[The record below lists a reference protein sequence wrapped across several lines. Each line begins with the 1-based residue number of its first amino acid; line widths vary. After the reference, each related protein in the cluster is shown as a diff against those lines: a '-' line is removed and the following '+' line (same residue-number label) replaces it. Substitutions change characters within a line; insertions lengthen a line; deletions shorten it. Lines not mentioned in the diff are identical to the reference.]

1 MDFSFD
7 FAERR
12 KYNEDIFIFLS
23 LLLGYKQQKKNSLME
38 TAFQLFTSKGIA
50 NTTISDIVEMAGVAK
65 GTFYLYF
72 KDKYDLNEK
81 LIIHRSEQ
89 LMRHA
94 LEHSGYE
101 KLETNTD
108 KLLVIMDDILFQLK
122 ENPLLLRFLNKR
134 ISWEL
139 FYKVIEKNEEGYA
152 AVFKNIPGQDD
163 AGRKNLEIELFTIIE
178 MVSAVSYSVILT
190 SDPVSLE
197 EFLPYLHR
205 SIRAIVASFHK

>member
-1 MDFSFD
+1 MSRV
-7 FAERR
+7 EE
-12 KYNEDIFIFLS
+12 N
-23 LLLGYKQQKKNSLME
+23 KQQKKNSLME

-122 ENPLLLRFLNKR
+122 ENLLLLRFLNKR

-139 FYKVIEKNEEGYA
+139 FYKVMEKNEEGYA

>member
-1 MDFSFD
+1 MSRV
-7 FAERR
+7 EE
-12 KYNEDIFIFLS
+12 N
-23 LLLGYKQQKKNSLME
+23 KQQKKNSLME

-50 NTTISDIVEMAGVAK
+50 NTTISDIVEVAGVAK

-139 FYKVIEKNEEGYA
+139 FYKVMEKNEEGYA

>member
-1 MDFSFD
+1 MSRV
-7 FAERR
+7 EE
-12 KYNEDIFIFLS
+12 N
-23 LLLGYKQQKKNSLME
+23 KQQKKNSLME

-89 LMRHA
+89 LVRHA

-101 KLETNTD
+101 KLDTNTD

-139 FYKVIEKNEEGYA
+139 FYKVMEKNEEGYA

-163 AGRKNLEIELFTIIE
+163 ASRKNLEIELFTIIE

-205 SIRAIVASFHK
+205 SIRAIVASFH

>member
-1 MDFSFD
+1 MSRV
-7 FAERR
+7 EE
-12 KYNEDIFIFLS
+12 N
-23 LLLGYKQQKKNSLME
+23 KQQKKNSLME

-139 FYKVIEKNEEGYA
+139 FYKVMEKNEEGYA
-152 AVFKNIPGQDD
+152 AVFKNIAWQDD

>member
-1 MDFSFD
+1 MSRV
-7 FAERR
+7 EE
-12 KYNEDIFIFLS
+12 N
-23 LLLGYKQQKKNSLME
+23 KQQKKNSLME

-81 LIIHRSEQ
+81 LFIHRSEQ

-122 ENPLLLRFLNKR
+122 ENLLLLRFLNKR

-139 FYKVIEKNEEGYA
+139 FYKVMEKNEEGYA

>member
-1 MDFSFD
+1 MSRV
-7 FAERR
+7 EE
-12 KYNEDIFIFLS
+12 N
-23 LLLGYKQQKKNSLME
+23 KQQKKNSMME
-38 TAFQLFTSKGIA
+38 TAFQLVTSKGIA

-139 FYKVIEKNEEGYA
+139 FYKVMEKNEEGYA

>member
-1 MDFSFD
+1 MSRV
-7 FAERR
+7 EE
-12 KYNEDIFIFLS
+12 N
-23 LLLGYKQQKKNSLME
+23 KQQKKNSLME

-205 SIRAIVASFHK
+205 SIRAVVASFHK

>member
-1 MDFSFD
+1 MSRV
-7 FAERR
+7 EE
-12 KYNEDIFIFLS
+12 N
-23 LLLGYKQQKKNSLME
+23 KQQKKNSLME

-139 FYKVIEKNEEGYA
+139 FYKVMEKNEEGYA

>member
-1 MDFSFD
+1 MSRV
-7 FAERR
+7 EE
-12 KYNEDIFIFLS
+12 N
-23 LLLGYKQQKKNSLME
+23 KQQKKNSMME

-139 FYKVIEKNEEGYA
+139 FYKVMEKNEEGYA

>member
-1 MDFSFD
+1 MSRV
-7 FAERR
+7 EE
-12 KYNEDIFIFLS
+12 N
-23 LLLGYKQQKKNSLME
+23 KQQKKNSLME

-122 ENPLLLRFLNKR
+122 ETPLLLRFLNKR

-139 FYKVIEKNEEGYA
+139 FYKVMEKNEEGYA

>member
-1 MDFSFD
+1 MSRV
-7 FAERR
+7 EE
-12 KYNEDIFIFLS
+12 N
-23 LLLGYKQQKKNSLME
+23 KQQKKNSMME

-89 LMRHA
+89 LTRHA

-139 FYKVIEKNEEGYA
+139 FYKVMEKNEEGYA

>member
-1 MDFSFD
+1 MSRV
-7 FAERR
+7 EE
-12 KYNEDIFIFLS
+12 N
-23 LLLGYKQQKKNSLME
+23 KQQKKNSLME

-139 FYKVIEKNEEGYA
+139 FYKVMEKNEEGYA
-152 AVFKNIPGQDD
+152 AVFKNIPWQDD

-178 MVSAVSYSVILT
+178 MFSAVSYSVILT

>member
-1 MDFSFD
+1 MSRV
-7 FAERR
+7 EE
-12 KYNEDIFIFLS
+12 N
-23 LLLGYKQQKKNSLME
+23 KQQKKNSLME

-108 KLLVIMDDILFQLK
+108 KLLVIMDDILIQLK

-139 FYKVIEKNEEGYA
+139 FYKVMEKNEEGYA

>member
-1 MDFSFD
+1 MSRV
-7 FAERR
+7 EE
-12 KYNEDIFIFLS
+12 N
-23 LLLGYKQQKKNSLME
+23 KQQKKNSLME

-50 NTTISDIVEMAGVAK
+50 NTTISDIVEMAGAAK

-89 LMRHA
+89 LVRHA

-205 SIRAIVASFHK
+205 SIRAVVASFHK

>member
-1 MDFSFD
+1 
-7 FAERR
+7 
-12 KYNEDIFIFLS
+12 
-23 LLLGYKQQKKNSLME
+23 ME

-139 FYKVIEKNEEGYA
+139 FYKVMEKNEEGYA

>member
-1 MDFSFD
+1 MSRV
-7 FAERR
+7 EE
-12 KYNEDIFIFLS
+12 N
-23 LLLGYKQQKKNSLME
+23 KQQKKNSLME

>member
-1 MDFSFD
+1 MSRV
-7 FAERR
+7 EE
-12 KYNEDIFIFLS
+12 N
-23 LLLGYKQQKKNSLME
+23 KQQKKNSLME

-50 NTTISDIVEMAGVAK
+50 NTTISDIVEVAGVAK

-122 ENPLLLRFLNKR
+122 ENLLLLRFLNKR

-139 FYKVIEKNEEGYA
+139 FYKVMEKNEEGYA

>member
-1 MDFSFD
+1 MSRV
-7 FAERR
+7 EE
-12 KYNEDIFIFLS
+12 N
-23 LLLGYKQQKKNSLME
+23 KQQKKNSLME

-94 LEHSGYE
+94 LEHYGYE

-139 FYKVIEKNEEGYA
+139 FYKVMEKNEEGYA

>member
-1 MDFSFD
+1 MSRV
-7 FAERR
+7 EE
-12 KYNEDIFIFLS
+12 N
-23 LLLGYKQQKKNSLME
+23 KQQKKNSLME

-139 FYKVIEKNEEGYA
+139 FYKVMEKNEEGYA

-205 SIRAIVASFHK
+205 SIRAIVASFHRYDLRDS

>member
-1 MDFSFD
+1 MSRVE
-7 FAERR
+7 A
-12 KYNEDIFIFLS
+12 N
-23 LLLGYKQQKKNSLME
+23 KQQKKNSMME

-139 FYKVIEKNEEGYA
+139 FYKVMEKNEEGYA